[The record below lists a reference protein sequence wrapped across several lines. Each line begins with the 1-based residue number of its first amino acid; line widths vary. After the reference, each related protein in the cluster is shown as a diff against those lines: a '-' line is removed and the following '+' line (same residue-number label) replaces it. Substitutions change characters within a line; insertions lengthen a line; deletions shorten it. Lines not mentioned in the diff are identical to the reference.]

1 MIFKSCLKTQREYA
15 PGTTVLISDLRCP
28 ESYGAF
34 EPKVFRL
41 LRSSGEADE
50 ARICIASVFSAQQD
64 GGLPI
69 ESLANRS
76 LAVQPRKDIAKR
88 FLDWHRN
95 NVYLG
100 TETAKTA

>member
-1 MIFKSCLKTQREYA
+1 MEGSGIARTVDSRAWRPTNRQRAETGA
-15 PGTTVLISDLRCP
+15 AVQPFAVVSVLDSEDP
-28 ESYGAF
+28 N
-34 EPKVFRL
+34 
-41 LRSSGEADE
+41 D

-64 GGLPI
+64 GGLPL

-76 LAVQPRKDIAKR
+76 LAVQPRKEIAKR

-100 TETAKTA
+100 TAE